1 MSSCSDTLEA
11 TRYAIF
17 FILDIKHALLVVKPD
32 FSKMLQNCNNYVH
45 DCLIMIAVSE
55 DEIKHE
61 FTQIK
66 HKKEWYMNL
75 PKLNIRQSVY
85 RKLLNLEIF
94 CNGRTL
100 CLH

>member
-1 MSSCSDTLEA
+1 
-11 TRYAIF
+11 
-17 FILDIKHALLVVKPD
+17 
-32 FSKMLQNCNNYVH
+32 
-45 DCLIMIAVSE
+45 MIAVSE

-75 PKLNIRQSVY
+75 PKLNIRKSVY
-85 RKLLNLEIF
+85 RKLLNFEIF